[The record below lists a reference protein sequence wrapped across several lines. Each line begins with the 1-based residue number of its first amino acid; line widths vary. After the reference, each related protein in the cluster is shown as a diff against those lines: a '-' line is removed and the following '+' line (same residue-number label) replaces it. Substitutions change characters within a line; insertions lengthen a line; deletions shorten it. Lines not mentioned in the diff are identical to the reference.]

1 MDATS
6 WLLAV
11 GLALLVGGSLGLFG
25 GGGAIL
31 TLPILVYALHVEE
44 RAAIA
49 SSLVVVGCTSAV
61 AAIGPA
67 RRGLVVWRVALAFA
81 AAAMTGAFV
90 GGRLA
95 HLFAVQTLLVLFAA
109 VMLAASAMM
118 WRGRSPATTST
129 SSASTSASPEASTPA
144 AGRVTT
150 VLLLGAGVG
159 VVSGLVGAGGGFLIV
174 PALTLVAGLPLAR
187 AIGTSLVVIALQ
199 SLAGFAGQA
208 AHVHIDMLLVSV
220 VIVAAVV
227 GSWLGA
233 ALGRRVPHERL
244 RRAFAV
250 FVAAMAVFV
259 LWRQ

>member
-6 WLLAV
+6 WWLAV

-31 TLPILVYALHVEE
+31 TLPLLVYALHVEE

-81 AAAMTGAFV
+81 AAAMVGAFV
-90 GGRLA
+90 GGRVA

-109 VMLAASAMM
+109 VMLVASAMM
-118 WRGRSPATTST
+118 WRGRSPST
-129 SSASTSASPEASTPA
+129 PSMEPASTAPA
-144 AGRVTT
+144 AARVTT
-150 VLLLGAGVG
+150 VLLLGSGVG
-159 VVSGLVGAGGGFLIV
+159 VLSGLVGAGGGFLIV
-174 PALTLVAGLPLAR
+174 PALTLVAGLPLPR

-208 AHVHIDMLLVSV
+208 AHVDIDLRLVSV
-220 VIVAAVV
+220 VVVAAIV

-233 ALGRRVPHERL
+233 ALGRRVSHERL

-250 FVAAMAVFV
+250 FIAAMAVFV
-259 LWRQ
+259 LWRR